1 MTRTARAA
9 GVLASREG
17 SGRAVGVGLAVL
29 GGSCLALQSR
39 INGELGRRL
48 GDGIAAATVSFGVGL
63 LVLLFALPWMHRNAR
78 RILAALRSG
87 QLRWWQCI
95 GGACGAFLVTTQGL
109 TVPWLGVSVFIVA
122 LVAGQSA
129 SSLVMDRLGVGPG
142 GPRLITVNRAVGA
155 VLCVVAV
162 VIAVGDSFGDP
173 RSLGFAALP
182 LLAGI
187 GVAWQQGVNGRVAL
201 AARSPWPATLLNF
214 AVGTVAL
221 LVALAIETAVRGGGP
236 PGAFP
241 DAPWLYIGGPLG
253 IVFIAISAAVVH
265 RIGVL
270 LLGLGMIAGQV
281 LGALALD
288 AVAPGPA
295 GRPDLLTLTGAAL
308 TLLAVRIAARPA
320 P

>member
-1 MTRTARAA
+1 MSVDSGRAA
-9 GVLASREG
+9 GVA
-17 SGRAVGVGLAVL
+17 LAVL

-39 INGELGRRL
+39 INGELGHQL

-63 LVLLFALPWMHRNAR
+63 IVMLLALPWMHRNTR
-78 RILAALRSG
+78 RILHALRSG

-109 TVPWLGVSVFIVA
+109 TVPWLGVSIFIVA
-122 LVAGQSA
+122 LVAGQSV
-129 SSLVMDRLGVGPG
+129 SSLAMDRLGVGPG
-142 GPRLITVNRAVGA
+142 APRLITPNRAVGA
-155 VLCVVAV
+155 LLCIVAV

-173 RSLGFAALP
+173 RSLGLAALP

-201 AARSPWPATLLNF
+201 AATSPWPATLLNF

-221 LVALAIETAVRGGGP
+221 LVALGIATAVRGGGP

-241 DAPWLYIGGPLG
+241 AEPWLYVGGPLG

-281 LGALALD
+281 LGALAID
-288 AVAPGPA
+288 AVLPGPA

-308 TLLAVRIAARPA
+308 TLVAVRIAARG
-320 P
+320 

>member
-1 MTRTARAA
+1 MTLGPGRTA
-9 GVLASREG
+9 GVA
-17 SGRAVGVGLAVL
+17 LAVL

-39 INGELGRRL
+39 INGELGHQL
-48 GDGIAAATVSFGVGL
+48 GDGVAAATVSFGVGL
-63 LVLLFALPWMHRNAR
+63 GVMLLALPWMHRNAR
-78 RILAALRSG
+78 RILHALRSG

-109 TVPWLGVSVFIVA
+109 TVPMLGVSIFIVA

-129 SSLVMDRLGVGPG
+129 SSLAMDRLGVGPG
-142 GPRLITVNRAVGA
+142 GTRLITPNRAIGA

-201 AARSPWPATLLNF
+201 AATSPWPATLLNF
-214 AVGTVAL
+214 AVGTAAL
-221 LVALAIETAVRGGGP
+221 LVALGVESAVRGGGP

-241 DAPWLYIGGPLG
+241 TEPWLYVGGPLG

-270 LLGLGMIAGQV
+270 LLGLGMIAGQI
-281 LGALALD
+281 LGALTID
-288 AVAPGPA
+288 AILPGPA
-295 GRPDLLTLTGAAL
+295 GRPDLLTITGAAL
-308 TLLAVRIAARPA
+308 TLLAVRIASRG
-320 P
+320 